1 MKQFAIIAT
10 LLAFSSVASA
20 EETKPAKPVT
30 CRDFSIA
37 TTTDGSKVGI
47 CSAAKAGGKPT
58 LLRAFEVVTVAGSRI
73 MVGFR

>member
-1 MKQFAIIAT
+1 MKQFAIIAA

-30 CRDFSIA
+30 CRDFSVA
-37 TTTDGSKVGI
+37 TTTAGSKVGI
-47 CSAAKAGGKPT
+47 CAGAKSGGKPT
-58 LLRAFEVVTVAGSRI
+58 LLRTFEVVTVAGERL

>member
-1 MKQFAIIAT
+1 MNKFTIIAA

-30 CRDFSIA
+30 CRDFSVA

-47 CSAAKAGGKPT
+47 CAAAKAGGKPT
-58 LLRAFEVVTVAGSRI
+58 LLRTFEVVTVAGERL